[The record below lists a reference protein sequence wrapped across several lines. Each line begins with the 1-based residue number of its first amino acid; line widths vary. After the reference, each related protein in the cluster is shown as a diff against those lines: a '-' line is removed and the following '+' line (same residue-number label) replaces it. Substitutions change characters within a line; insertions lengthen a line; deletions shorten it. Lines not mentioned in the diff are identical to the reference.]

1 MSQFLQRR
9 STRRPLAEA
18 ALSSEI
24 VERHYQHRGI
34 RRITEAFERDH
45 DRKVALVNQAVNAFR
60 RHLPDA
66 SPVNLVTEKEAD
78 ELMRTFDAVRATAL
92 AA

>member
-9 STRRPLAEA
+9 STRRPLAVA
-18 ALSSEI
+18 AFNREI

-45 DRKVALVNQAVNAFR
+45 DRRVALVNQAVNAFK

-66 SPVNLVTEKEAD
+66 SSGRVAAHA
-78 ELMRTFDAVRATAL
+78 RRRAGNGAGGIG
-92 AA
+92 A